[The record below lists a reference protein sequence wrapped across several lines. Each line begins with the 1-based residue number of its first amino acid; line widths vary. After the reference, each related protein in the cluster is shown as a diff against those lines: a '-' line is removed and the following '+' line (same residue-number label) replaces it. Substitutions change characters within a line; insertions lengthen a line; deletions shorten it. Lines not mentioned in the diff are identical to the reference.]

1 MSRRR
6 KDKKK
11 RRALREDQQT
21 FSESIDAAESE
32 VEENFSAEEP
42 VETGIEQF
50 AGSSAPM
57 EIQEDEEPARKPDT
71 ESQITGHSWLSMNR
85 ENLLL
90 GILVLYVLLLG
101 LGTAGELFEIE
112 WVLNLPIFK

>member
-11 RRALREDQQT
+11 RKALKEDQQAY
-21 FSESIDAAESE
+21 SESIDASESE
-32 VEENFSAEEP
+32 VEESFSVAEP
-42 VETGIEQF
+42 DETEIEQF
-50 AGSSAPM
+50 AGSLAPD
-57 EIQEDEEPARKPDT
+57 EIQEDEEPALTSDT
-71 ESQITGHSWLSMNR
+71 ESQIPGDSWLSRNR

>member
-11 RRALREDQQT
+11 RRALKEDQVAY
-21 FSESIDAAESE
+21 SESAAVAESE
-32 VEENFSAEEP
+32 VEERVSVGEP
-42 VETGIEQF
+42 VEAEIEQF
-50 AGSSAPM
+50 AGDCAPV
-57 EIQEDEEPARKPDT
+57 EIQGDEEPVRKPDT
-71 ESQITGHSWLSMNR
+71 ESQIPEDSWLSMNR

-112 WVLNLPIFK
+112 WILNLPIFR